1 MPKQQMYLFSLK
13 GGITIFIKVNRHRT
27 ELIYAKATN
36 VSIFLK
42 SWNRYSS
49 KSTDIERN
57 TSMPKQQMY
66 QFSLKA
72 GITIFIKVNRHRSEH
87 IYAITTNVTIF
98 LKSWNNNIH
107 QSQQTES
114 RTHLCLAGLGGSVGC
129 AVRLETRR
137 SRVQAPPRSAT
148 FFRGEAGIAILIK
161 VNRHKMEHIYAKAT
175 NVSIFL
181 KSWNND
187 IHQSQQT

>member
-1 MPKQQMYLFSLK
+1 MERNTSMPKQQMCQFSLK
-13 GGITIFIKVNRHRT
+13 AEITIFIKVNSHGT
-27 ELIYAKATN
+27 EHIYAKATN

-72 GITIFIKVNRHRSEH
+72 GITIFIKANRHRTEH
-87 IYAITTNVTIF
+87 IYAKATNVTIF
-98 LKSWNNNIH
+98 LKTWNNDIH

-114 RTHLCLAGLGGSVGC
+114 RTHLC
-129 AVRLETRR
+129 
-137 SRVQAPPRSAT
+137 
-148 FFRGEAGIAILIK
+148 
-161 VNRHKMEHIYAKAT
+161 
-175 NVSIFL
+175 
-181 KSWNND
+181 
-187 IHQSQQT
+187 QSNKCINFP

>member
-1 MPKQQMYLFSLK
+1 MPKQLMYQFSLK
-13 GGITIFIKVNRHRT
+13 SGITIFIKVNRHRT
-27 ELIYAKATN
+27 EHIYAKATNVSIFLKSWNRCSSKSTDIERNTSMPKQQMYQFFLKAGITIFIKVNRHRTEHIYAKATN

-72 GITIFIKVNRHRSEH
+72 GITIFINVNRHITEH
-87 IYAITTNVTIF
+87 IYA
-98 LKSWNNNIH
+98 L
-107 QSQQTES
+107 
-114 RTHLCLAGLGGSVGC
+114 
-129 AVRLETRR
+129 
-137 SRVQAPPRSAT
+137 
-148 FFRGEAGIAILIK
+148 
-161 VNRHKMEHIYAKAT
+161 AT

-181 KSWNND
+181 KRWNND
-187 IHQSQQT
+187 IHQSKQT